1 MGCLRLSVGLALTRA
16 ARVRV
21 RPTFG
26 YDPPGMEWFRRVIVL
41 ALASVST
48 LACSEYDEP
57 APPGQVLYLRHCA
70 SCHGVSGKGDGP
82 VAASLQIRPTDLTTI
97 ARRSGGRFD
106 DAGVMRVIDGR
117 RVVAEHGTREMPVW
131 GAVFAEEL
139 EGQRYAAYT
148 VLLHGRALT
157 DYVRS
162 IQEK

>member
-1 MGCLRLSVGLALTRA
+1 LTTRPNF
-16 ARVRV
+16 RV
-21 RPTFG
+21 F
-26 YDPPGMEWFRRVIVL
+26 VL
-41 ALASVST
+41 ALFYVST
-48 LACSEYDEP
+48 LACSEHGERVP
-57 APPGQVLYLRHCA
+57 TGQALYLRHCA

-82 VAASLQIRPTDLTTI
+82 VAASLQIRPADLTAI
-97 ARRSGGRFD
+97 ARRSGGHFD
-106 DAGVMRVIDGR
+106 QERVMRVIDGQ

-139 EGQRYAAYT
+139 EGQRQAAYT